1 MPDPE
6 LIKDIL
12 RQLLEAVARV
22 ERRSAGIGM
31 ANDFVTSDEG
41 IDHLDAICMMLIAIG
56 ESCKHLD
63 KITDGKLLARYPSI
77 DWKGVKGIRDIMSHQ
92 YFDID
97 AEVVFS
103 VCKTLRG
110 HATRVVVLIR
120 EPLPPH

>member
-1 MPDPE
+1 MPDPA

-12 RQLLEAVARV
+12 RQLLEAVGRV
-22 ERRSAGIGM
+22 ERRSAGIGT
-31 ANDFVTSDEG
+31 ANDFVTSVEG
-41 IDHLDAICMMLIAIG
+41 IDRLDAICMMLIAIG

-103 VCKTLRG
+103 VCKKHIPELKTTFEAMLR
-110 HATRVVVLIR
+110 
-120 EPLPPH
+120 E